1 MSGGVARARAHD
13 GRRRPSLACAFALAL
28 AASGCGYSLGAGV
41 GRMPAGAQRVFVRP
55 LENRTTDGEA
65 GALVAAALRQELARR
80 GADGGPDAS
89 ARIEGSIEDSG
100 FGASSVSGTYRV
112 TLAVSARLVV
122 NGAVVA
128 EQRPARSEDLLGGQD
143 PLETEGRR
151 RLALRRAAEAIAK
164 EIVERFEQP

>member
-1 MSGGVARARAHD
+1 MARARAHE
-13 GRRRPSLACAFALAL
+13 GRLSPSLAWAFALAL
-28 AASGCGYSLGAGV
+28 AASACGYSLGAGA
-41 GRMPAGAQRVFVRP
+41 GRMPPGAQRVFVRP

-80 GADGGPDAS
+80 GADGGADAS
-89 ARIEGSIEDSG
+89 ARIEGSVEDAA
-100 FGASSVSGTYRV
+100 FAASSVSGTYRV
-112 TLAVSARLVV
+112 TLVVSARLIV
-122 NGAVVA
+122 NGNVVA

-151 RLALRRAAEAIAK
+151 RLALRRAAEAIAR